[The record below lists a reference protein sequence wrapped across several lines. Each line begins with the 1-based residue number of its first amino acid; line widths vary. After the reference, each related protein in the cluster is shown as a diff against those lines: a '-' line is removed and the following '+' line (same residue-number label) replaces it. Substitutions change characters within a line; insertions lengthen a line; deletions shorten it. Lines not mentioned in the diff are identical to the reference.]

1 MKSHAQSKSSSSG
14 KEMHFCFPIHL
25 SPRQLQ
31 VLLMMCNGLPNKLV
45 GRQLGISTNTVKSH
59 VASVLRS
66 LNVTSRL
73 EAVTIA
79 YKLGLVHVGTHEST
93 LTMAATPMST
103 TGAPALAERIHDLM
117 QQ

>member
-1 MKSHAQSKSSSSG
+1 MKSLVEIKSSNSG
-14 KEMHFCFPIHL
+14 KEMQFRFPVHL

-45 GRQLGISTNTVKSH
+45 GRELGISTNTVKSH

-66 LNVTSRL
+66 LNVSSRL
-73 EAVTIA
+73 EAVSLA
-79 YKLGLVHVGTHEST
+79 YKLGLAYAGAQEPT
-93 LTMAATPMST
+93 LSMTSVRIS
-103 TGAPALAERIHDLM
+103 GVDAPALADRTQELV